1 MAVERVI
8 VEKHIEIPMRD
19 GIVLRA
25 DLYRPADAETP
36 GLDVGRG
43 VPGIVTRTP
52 YDKEQWGGGVVGVNP
67 SPLKLAERGYAVVV
81 CDTRGRYASEG
92 EFKPFHQEG
101 ADGYDT
107 LEWVAAQ
114 PWCDGNTAIFGPSY
128 VGATTLLAARE
139 RPPSLRC
146 AIPIITA
153 DDYYDGWTYQGGAF
167 QLGFIGLWGS
177 GLAATGYL
185 QRDHQRPPEA
195 ASVLTDALMG
205 DGFQLLS
212 ARPLNAMP
220 GVSAEGVAPYW
231 HEWLEH
237 DTRDEYWESIRHSAD
252 YGRFE
257 VPMLHIG
264 GWFDIFGIGTV
275 RNYRG
280 MSEAG
285 KAAQH
290 LIMGPW
296 AHTNYDRWLGELE
309 FGPTGAAAGANVIGD
324 INAFLD
330 THLKGAGRDLPAVRW
345 FLMGANEW
353 RTAESWPPA
362 EAVEQTFYLGSD
374 GGGNLHYG
382 DGRLTSECPAEDYRW
397 DQFMYSG
404 YKPTITNGGSTLQ
417 VAINLPGPRDQSRA
431 ESRDD
436 VLCYTS
442 EALTEPLD
450 VAGPVELGVW
460 FSSDRTDTDIAA
472 KLVDVHPDGK
482 PVLLTD
488 GIMRAR
494 FREGF
499 DRERLLTPGE
509 VAKVTIDLASLGH
522 RFDVGHRIR
531 LEVSSSNYPRFMPNS
546 NDGGSV
552 NSATEMLT
560 AVNTIRRGGEYPS
573 ALRMYVLNDGER
585 ND

>member
-1 MAVERVI
+1 MSVERVL
-8 VEKHIEIPMRD
+8 VEKNIDIPMRD
-19 GIVLRA
+19 GVVLRA
-25 DLYRPADAETP
+25 DVYRPADAHES
-36 GLDVGRG
+36 GKA
-43 VPGIVTRTP
+43 VPGVVTRTP
-52 YDKEQWGGGVVGVNP
+52 YDKEVFGAAVVGVMPNA
-67 SPLKLAERGYAVVV
+67 LKLAERGYAVVV

-114 PWCDGNTAIFGPSY
+114 DWCDGGTAIYGASY

-185 QRDHQRPPEA
+185 QQNHTRPAEA
-195 ASVLTDALMG
+195 AQEMTEALAG
-205 DGFQLLS
+205 NPFRLLGS
-212 ARPLNAMP
+212 RPLSSMS
-220 GVSAEGVAPYW
+220 GISAEGVAPYW
-231 HEWLEH
+231 REWLSHE
-237 DTRDEYWESIRHSAD
+237 TRDEYWESVRHSAD
-252 YGRFE
+252 YSRYT

-275 RNYRG
+275 RNFRG
-280 MSEAG
+280 MS
-285 KAAQH
+285 AADNAPQH
-290 LIMGPW
+290 LILGPW

-309 FGPTGAAAGANVIGD
+309 FGPTGPAAGANVLAD
-324 INAFLD
+324 LNAFLD
-330 THLKGAGRDLPAVRW
+330 LHLKGKGQELPAVRW

-353 RTAESWPPA
+353 RTSESWPPPNA
-362 EAVEQTFYLGSD
+362 EERSLYLASN
-374 GGGNLHYG
+374 GGATMHYG
-382 DGRLTSECPAEDYRW
+382 DGRLLDECAVDDQRW
-397 DQFMYSG
+397 DEYMFSG
-404 YKPTITNGGSTLQ
+404 YKPVMTNGGSTLQ
-417 VAINLPGPRDQSRA
+417 VAIGMPGPQDQTRA

-442 EALTEPLD
+442 EPLTEPLD
-450 VAGPVELGVW
+450 AAGPVEVDIW
-460 FSSDRTDTDIAA
+460 FSSDRPDTDITA

-482 PVLLTD
+482 PVSLTD
-488 GIMRAR
+488 GILRAR

-499 DRERLLTPGE
+499 DRQVPLKPGE
-509 VAKVTIDLASLGH
+509 VVKVTVDLASIGH
-522 RFDVGHRIR
+522 RFEAGHRIR
-531 LEVSSSNYPRFMPNS
+531 LEVSSSNYPRFMVNS

-552 NSATEMLT
+552 NQSTECLT
-560 AVNTIRRGGEYPS
+560 AVNTVRRGGEYPS
-573 ALRMYVLNDGER
+573 ALRLHVLSD
-585 ND
+585 